1 MIVYLFK
8 EKQRQMEQMNG
19 GHITDCHQ
27 VAPFQGT
34 VTSPHHLQEVIFQ

>member
-1 MIVYLFK
+1 
-8 EKQRQMEQMNG
+8 MEQMNG

-34 VTSPHHLQEVIFQ
+34 